1 MRPASFAQTLVAAF
15 VLAGASC
22 ANLKFWD
29 RGDSVADEPAP
40 AVAAAPAS
48 SDEKS
53 EQAQAKPA
61 PSRIVDDGLRLPDDM
76 LSLPSERE
84 LRRPAPEIATDG
96 INAHPPAER

>member
-1 MRPASFAQTLVAAF
+1 M
-15 VLAGASC
+15 LAGASC

-40 AVAAAPAS
+40 AVAAAPAP

-53 EQAQAKPA
+53 EQAQAQAQAQAKPA
-61 PSRIVDDGLRLPDDM
+61 PSRIVEDGLRLPDDM